1 MKSIRKKFFTFLALS
16 VAFILAFGML
26 APLKAAHA
34 DTNDNISTFKY
45 KDGATKK
52 TVTYNG
58 VIPTY
63 IIDGEEADLSKQP
76 ALLSERGI
84 AYASAGALFKDTI
97 GAKVKYTA
105 SKKRIS
111 FKYKGHE
118 LIMYIGSTT
127 AILDDEEIEAPCEP
141 FRIKYKKSKK
151 TATMVPSRFVAES
164 LGMEYV
170 WSSADSTVTIKT
182 PFYYSAEGDEEL
194 KKYTGTRGK
203 ITYEGEAV
211 DLKDTPSLIFNDTAM
226 LSTRSRLIKTVGLD
240 YSFDEN
246 SGVIKVGYGE
256 NSVLYCLNSRITYV
270 NGLLNRCSYAPS
282 IFYIFDRDD
291 DILYIPGRFTFENLG
306 FNYVWN
312 SETGTSE
319 ISTFKEEEEISDT
332 GEGNEGT
339 DVIDDVDG
347 TDSTDCTDTSEN
359 DNESGNVDG
368 SDNTEESNTLGDT
381 EGTGETDGSVNT
393 ENNDT
398 ESTDSVNSGENGED
412 EPEPTPVV
420 LPLELINVYNTNDG
434 YKFFIDK
441 ENCIQDLKLP
451 VPESVRASDIEVFE
465 DIIGCMTELT
475 IAGDHRDFY
484 KEAKVKNSG
493 EAILQIQVY
502 YDPNTD
508 STVLRL
514 YSDLVLGCDIT
525 DIESGKVNVKM
536 DFVKNLYKK
545 VIVLDAGHGGHD
557 PGAQAQGYNESD
569 LNLKVIL
576 NAREMFKETDVKVF
590 YTRVDDTFQ
599 TLYDRA
605 DFAELV
611 GADLFISVHHN
622 SSWYNTIKGTSVY
635 YGDLD
640 TYTSLNGLTSE
651 KLANLMLNNLTENL
665 DTEVFAT
672 GVIAKNFVVVR
683 DSKAPAVLLE
693 IGFMSCPEELER
705 LVKDKFSR
713 KVARTIVDTVLSIYK
728 EAE

>member
-1 MKSIRKKFFTFLALS
+1 M
-16 VAFILAFGML
+16 
-26 APLKAAHA
+26 
-34 DTNDNISTFKY
+34 
-45 KDGATKK
+45 
-52 TVTYNG
+52 
-58 VIPTY
+58 
-63 IIDGEEADLSKQP
+63 
-76 ALLSERGI
+76 
-84 AYASAGALFKDTI
+84 
-97 GAKVKYTA
+97 
-105 SKKRIS
+105 
-111 FKYKGHE
+111 
-118 LIMYIGSTT
+118 
-127 AILDDEEIEAPCEP
+127 
-141 FRIKYKKSKK
+141 
-151 TATMVPSRFVAES
+151 
-164 LGMEYV
+164 
-170 WSSADSTVTIKT
+170 
-182 PFYYSAEGDEEL
+182 
-194 KKYTGTRGK
+194 
-203 ITYEGEAV
+203 
-211 DLKDTPSLIFNDTAM
+211 
-226 LSTRSRLIKTVGLD
+226 
-240 YSFDEN
+240 
-246 SGVIKVGYGE
+246 
-256 NSVLYCLNSRITYV
+256 
-270 NGLLNRCSYAPS
+270 
-282 IFYIFDRDD
+282 
-291 DILYIPGRFTFENLG
+291 
-306 FNYVWN
+306 
-312 SETGTSE
+312 
-319 ISTFKEEEEISDT
+319 
-332 GEGNEGT
+332 
-339 DVIDDVDG
+339 
-347 TDSTDCTDTSEN
+347 
-359 DNESGNVDG
+359 
-368 SDNTEESNTLGDT
+368 
-381 EGTGETDGSVNT
+381 
-393 ENNDT
+393 
-398 ESTDSVNSGENGED
+398 
-412 EPEPTPVV
+412 V

-451 VPESVRASDIEVFE
+451 VPESVSASDIEVFE

-525 DIESGKVNVKM
+525 DIESGKVNVRM

-651 KLANLMLNNLTENL
+651 KLANLMLNNLAENL

>member
-1 MKSIRKKFFTFLALS
+1 MKSIRKKIYVFLALS
-16 VAFILAFGML
+16 VAFVLAFSTL
-26 APLKAAHA
+26 APLKAVYA

-63 IIDGEEADLSKQP
+63 IIDGEEADLTGQL

-84 AYASAGALFKDTI
+84 AYASAGALFKDTV

-111 FKYKGHE
+111 FKYKGHV

-127 AILDDEEIEAPCEP
+127 ATLDGEDIEAPCEP

-170 WSSADSTVTIKT
+170 WSSADATVTIKT

-203 ITYEGEAV
+203 ITYEGEEV
-211 DLKDTPSLIFNDTAM
+211 DLKDTPSLIFNDTAL

-240 YSFDEN
+240 YSYDEN
-246 SGVIKVGYGE
+246 SGVIKVGYGD

-306 FNYVWN
+306 FKYVWN
-312 SETGTSE
+312 AETGTSE
-319 ISTFKEEEEISDT
+319 ISTFKEEEEISET
-332 GEGNEGT
+332 GEGN
-339 DVIDDVDG
+339 VDG
-347 TDSTDCTDTSEN
+347 F
-359 DNESGNVDG
+359 
-368 SDNTEESNTLGDT
+368 DNTDLSDT
-381 EGTGETDGSVNT
+381 PEGTGETDGLVDT
-393 ENNDT
+393 DNNDT
-398 ESTDSVNSGENGED
+398 ESTDTENSGETGEN
-412 EPEPTPVV
+412 EPEPTPVL
-420 LPLELINVYNTNDG
+420 LPLELVNVYNTNDG

-451 VPESVRASDIEVFE
+451 VPENVSASDIEVFE

-508 STVLRL
+508 STLLRL
-514 YSDLVLGCDIT
+514 YSDLVLGCNIT
-525 DIESGKVNVKM
+525 DIESGKVNVRM

-651 KLANLMLNNLTENL
+651 KLANLMLNNLVENL

-705 LVKDKFSR
+705 LVKDKFSK